1 MIEEVLESQDPVFE
15 VKRLYNDTVGA
26 VVEIIGK
33 LHRKGIEDKALEVMK
48 KAFDKSI
55 DILGDN
61 IDMVMKLA
69 EYEILFYDPVSRK
82 VMFQTKLH
90 ERAVRELLEKLG

>member
-1 MIEEVLESQDPVFE
+1 M
-15 VKRLYNDTVGA
+15 
-26 VVEIIGK
+26 
-33 LHRKGIEDKALEVMK
+33 
-48 KAFDKSI
+48 
-55 DILGDN
+55 
-61 IDMVMKLA
+61 DMVMKLA